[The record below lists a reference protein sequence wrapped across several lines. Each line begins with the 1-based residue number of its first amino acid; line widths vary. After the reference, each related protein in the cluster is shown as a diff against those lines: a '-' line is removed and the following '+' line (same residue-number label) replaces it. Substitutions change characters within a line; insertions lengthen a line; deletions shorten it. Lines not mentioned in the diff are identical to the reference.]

1 MSFPRKKILYKN
13 RVFIIYDEVYEP
25 DEDTFLIAQNLS
37 LADRVEVL
45 DMGTGCGILA
55 IVAAEKARHVVAIDV
70 NPHAVFC
77 AQKNIKLSGLVRV
90 VDVLQGNLFDPLRSG
105 TKFDLILFNAPYLP
119 VERDEDESWMDKAWA
134 GGETGRAVIDAFIHK
149 VTEYL
154 AEDGRIQL
162 VQSTLSNIDKTLVNL
177 RRLGLSAE
185 ITAEKE
191 SMFEKIML
199 IEASFSD
206 SL

>member
-1 MSFPRKKILYKN
+1 MNFLRKKILYKN
-13 RVFIIYDEVYEP
+13 KVFVIYEEVYEP
-25 DEDTFLIAQNLS
+25 DEDTFLIAQNLA
-37 LADRVEVL
+37 LTDGEVL

-55 IVAAEKARHVVAIDV
+55 TIAAEKAEHVVAIDV
-70 NPHAVFC
+70 NPYAVDC
-77 AQKNIKLSGLVRV
+77 AQKNVKLNGLVKF

-105 TKFDLILFNAPYLP
+105 IRFDLILFNAPYLP
-119 VERDEDESWMDKAWA
+119 TGRDEDESWIDKAWA
-134 GGETGRAVIDAFIHK
+134 GGETGRKIIDAFIHEA
-149 VTEYL
+149 TEYL

-162 VQSTLSNIDKTLVNL
+162 VQSTLSNLDKTLISL
-177 RRLGLSAE
+177 RRIGLTVKV
-185 ITAEKE
+185 IAEKE